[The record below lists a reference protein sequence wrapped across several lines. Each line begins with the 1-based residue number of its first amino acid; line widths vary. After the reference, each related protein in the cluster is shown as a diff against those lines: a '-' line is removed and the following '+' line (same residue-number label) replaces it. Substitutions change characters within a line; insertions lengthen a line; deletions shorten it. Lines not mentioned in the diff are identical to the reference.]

1 MIISRDLIRDSNINE
16 ILKEL
21 IYNLIKSCIIK
32 WIQNT
37 HHTNNYNIKIQ
48 INYDKTNILKLIGLS
63 DVKDLLF
70 SNLRDKQ
77 IEFITDDKDK
87 DNTDCYYALLYHI
100 IDNTFNNT
108 FTKTDNFDIDIDI
121 LKTHINDNYLYT
133 DNYADNYLN
142 MIDLILT
149 NKDNLYYCKYQQDE
163 KIIGLSLQIESNSKN
178 IILFTTILENFQSD
192 SDNLSNI
199 YKTHNLENFC
209 IHNPHHLHDASIDYD
224 NTDFI
229 PDPNISDYQK
239 IINDYIPNAPIKCYK
254 YKQK

>member
-1 MIISRDLIRDSNINE
+1 
-16 ILKEL
+16 
-21 IYNLIKSCIIK
+21 
-32 WIQNT
+32 
-37 HHTNNYNIKIQ
+37 
-48 INYDKTNILKLIGLS
+48 
-63 DVKDLLF
+63 
-70 SNLRDKQ
+70 LRDKQ
-77 IEFITDDKDK
+77 IEFITDDK

-121 LKTHINDNYLYT
+121 LKKHIIDNYLYT

-149 NKDNLYYCKYQQDE
+149 NKDNLYYCKYQQDKE
-163 KIIGLSLQIESNSKN
+163 IIGLSLQIESNSKN

-192 SDNLSNI
+192 SDNLSDI
-199 YKTHNLENFC
+199 YKTHNLDKFC

-239 IINDYIPNAPIKCYK
+239 IINEYIPNAPIKCYTTK
-254 YKQK
+254 KQ